1 MIKSLT
7 KISPYYIVNWDKNV
21 HFLCNEATNMQL
33 LKLLPYFFEIVKKL
47 DKINYNYNEFRIM
60 NSDKRPIIKIGSIL
74 TIGLLF

>member
-1 MIKSLT
+1 MFI
-7 KISPYYIVNWDKNV
+7 
-21 HFLCNEATNMQL
+21 FLCNKGTNMQL

>member
-1 MIKSLT
+1 
-7 KISPYYIVNWDKNV
+7 
-21 HFLCNEATNMQL
+21 MQL